1 MLFFKKVII
10 KNFFNLSLNQFLNL
24 LISFLIIPVI
34 FQSIGAEN
42 FGLVNLSLTIVY
54 LLSIAVTYG
63 YNLNG
68 PKLISVIKN
77 DKKELEKLV
86 NEIISIRLFLSLIIC
101 LAVFIVYILFGNYSN
116 YWIILLSSLVILFSE
131 AIYPIFY
138 LQGKDEINI
147 LTILN
152 LISKILY
159 FFLIVFFIKNPEDSF
174 LINLIFGLTCL
185 FSYCFFWIIIYK
197 KEQFNWA
204 LPTLK
209 NLKFKIKQN
218 FDYFTSTISSYI
230 IFNGGIII
238 LSNYIDDSE
247 LGQFSLSQ
255 KIGLQL
261 RMIPVFIIQSVL
273 QKVSILNE
281 KKDNSTN
288 TYINKIYYAGIYL
301 TIFIAIFILFSSKF
315 IILLLSGKYISYSEN
330 ILIILGF
337 LPFFAM
343 LNFKNTLI
351 MLVEEKKKILNY
363 AISTT
368 ALIMVFLCFIGSYLY
383 GGFGMCIALIF
394 SEIFSFLI
402 HSYLLKKEKLK

>member
-1 MLFFKKVII
+1 MLFFKKVIV

-24 LISFLIIPVI
+24 LISFLLIPIIFRI
-34 FQSIGAEN
+34 IGDEN
-42 FGLVNLSLTIVY
+42 FGLINLSITIIY

-68 PKLISVIKN
+68 PKLIAVVKN
-77 DKKELEKLV
+77 DKKELERLV
-86 NEIISIRLFLSLIIC
+86 NEIISVRLFLSLIFSF
-101 LAVFIVYILFGNYSN
+101 AVYIVYILFGNYSN
-116 YWIILLSSLVILFSE
+116 YWIILLSSLVVLLSE

-138 LQGKDEINI
+138 LQGKDEINV

-152 LISKILY
+152 LISKIIY

-174 LINLIFGLTCL
+174 KINLILGLTCF
-185 FSYCFFWIIIYK
+185 FSYFFFWIIIYK
-197 KEQFNWA
+197 KEQFNFV
-204 LPTLK
+204 LPAVK
-209 NLKFKIKQN
+209 NLKFKIKHN
-218 FDYFTSTISSYI
+218 FDYFITTVSSYI

-247 LGQFSLSQ
+247 LGQFSLAQ
-255 KIGLQL
+255 KVGLQL
-261 RMIPVFIIQSVL
+261 RMIPVFFIQSVL
-273 QKVSILNE
+273 QKVSILNKE
-281 KKDNSTN
+281 KDNSTN
-288 TYINKIYYAGIYL
+288 TYINKIYHVGIYS
-301 TIFIAIFILFSSKF
+301 TIFIAILIMLSSKF
-315 IILLLSGKYISYSEN
+315 IIYLLAGKYIPYSEN

-343 LNFKNTLI
+343 LNFKNTLL

-368 ALIMVFLCFIGSYLY
+368 ALIMVLLCFIGSYLY
-383 GGFGMCIALIF
+383 GGYGICIALIF

-402 HSYLLKKEKLK
+402 HSYLLKYEK

>member
-255 KIGLQL
+255 KVGLQL

-281 KKDNSTN
+281 KKDNSIN
-288 TYINKIYYAGIYL
+288 TYINKIYYTGIYL

>member
-1 MLFFKKVII
+1 MLFFKKVTI

-24 LISFLIIPVI
+24 LISFLLIPII
-34 FQSIGAEN
+34 FRSIGVEN

-86 NEIISIRLFLSLIIC
+86 NEIISIRLFLSLIIF

-116 YWIILLSSLVILFSE
+116 YWIILLSSLVVLFSE

-197 KEQFNWA
+197 KEQFNLA

-218 FDYFTSTISSYI
+218 FDYFISTISSYI

-261 RMIPVFIIQSVL
+261 RMIPVFFIQSVL

-288 TYINKIYYAGIYL
+288 TYINKIYYIGIYS
-301 TIFIAIFILFSSKF
+301 TIFIAIFIIFSSKF
-315 IILLLSGKYISYSEN
+315 IILLLSGKYIPYSEN

-383 GGFGMCIALIF
+383 GGYGMCIALIF

>member
-1 MLFFKKVII
+1 MFFFKKII
-10 KNFFNLSLNQFLNL
+10 VKNFFNLSLNQFLNL
-24 LISFLIIPVI
+24 LISFLLIPIIFRI
-34 FQSIGAEN
+34 IGDEN

-54 LLSIAVTYG
+54 LISIAVTYG

-68 PKLISVIKN
+68 PKLISIIKN
-77 DKKELEKLV
+77 DKIELEKLL
-86 NEIISIRLFLSLIIC
+86 NEIITIRLFLSLISS
-101 LAVFIVYILFGNYSN
+101 LAVVIVCLFFGNKSD
-116 YWIILLSSLVILFSE
+116 YWIILLSSLVVLFSE

-147 LTILN
+147 LTVLN
-152 LISKILY
+152 LISKSLY
-159 FFLIVFFIKNPEDSF
+159 FFLIVLFIKNPEDSF

-197 KEQFNWA
+197 KEQFNLA
-204 LPTLK
+204 LPSLI

-218 FDYFTSTISSYI
+218 FDYFISTIGSYI

-261 RMIPVFIIQSVL
+261 RMIPVFFVQSIL

-281 KKDNSTN
+281 KNNNFTN
-288 TYINKIYYAGIYL
+288 TYINKIYNVGIYS
-301 TIFIAIFILFSSKF
+301 TIFIAIFIIISSKF
-315 IILLLSGKYISYSEN
+315 IIYLLAGEYIPYSEK

-343 LNFKNTLI
+343 LNFKNVIVMLI
-351 MLVEEKKKILNY
+351 EERKKMLNY
-363 AISTT
+363 AISIT
-368 ALIMVFLCFIGSYLY
+368 ALVMVFLCFVGSYLY
-383 GGFGMCIALIF
+383 GGYGMCIALIL

-402 HSYLLKKEKLK
+402 HSHLLKNQKSK